1 MKKYISYLLIL
12 THFFCYSQTQKEV
25 IFKVQYKPDMKYN
38 QMIEQKSQTNIKYS
52 GSEDFLNKL
61 KDKGLQNP
69 MITSTQSK
77 IETILKT
84 GEETTKKTFPLTIEF
99 TKTESSDGK
108 IIIPDGT
115 IIYGNGSNGNMP
127 TLDSIVSKELD
138 ENFKISLLQTIQST
152 LNQLS
157 FPEKK
162 VKIGDSFIRESPL
175 SIPIS
180 GSTVEMTITTY
191 YKLLDIENSIANF
204 DVSSV
209 YTMKSVITKYDIKA
223 TGNSKGK
230 MLYDIVNN
238 NLTNYKTDTE
248 MKMNFKLEDLY
259 MDLESKS
266 SFIQTIEISK
276 K

>member
-12 THFFCYSQTQKEV
+12 SHFFCNSQTQKEV
-25 IFKVQYKPDMKYN
+25 KFKVQYKPDMKYN

-52 GSEDFLNKL
+52 GSEDFLKKL
-61 KDKGLQNP
+61 KDKGVENP

-77 IETILKT
+77 IETIFKT
-84 GEETTKKTFPLTIEF
+84 GKETTKKTFPLTIEF
-99 TKTESSDGK
+99 TKTVSSDGK

-138 ENFKISLLQTIQST
+138 EKFKKSLLQTIQST

-162 VKIGDSFIRESPL
+162 IKIGDSFIRESPL
-175 SIPIS
+175 SIPVS
-180 GSTVEMTITTY
+180 GSTIEMTITTY
-191 YKLLDIENSIANF
+191 YKLLDIENNIANF

-238 NLTNYKTDTE
+238 NLTDYKTDTE

-276 K
+276 N

>member
-12 THFFCYSQTQKEV
+12 THFFCNSQTQKEV
-25 IFKVQYKPDMKYN
+25 IFKVQYKPEMKYN
-38 QMIEQKSQTNIKYS
+38 QIIEQKSQTNIKYS
-52 GSEDFLNKL
+52 GSEDFLKKL
-61 KDKGLQNP
+61 KDKGIQNP

-77 IETILKT
+77 IETIFKT
-84 GEETTKKTFPLTIEF
+84 GKETTKKTFPITIEF
-99 TKTESSDGK
+99 TKTKSSDGK

-138 ENFKISLLQTIQST
+138 ENFKKSLLQTIQST

-162 VKIGDSFIRESPL
+162 IKIGDSFVRESPL

-180 GSTVEMTITTY
+180 GSTVEMIITTY
-191 YKLLDIENSIANF
+191 YKLLDIENNIANF

-209 YTMKSVITKYDIKA
+209 FTMKSVITKYDIKT

-259 MDLESKS
+259 MDLESNS
-266 SFIQTIEISK
+266 SFNQTIEISK
-276 K
+276 N

>member
-12 THFFCYSQTQKEV
+12 SHFFCNSQTQKEV
-25 IFKVQYKPDMKYN
+25 TFKVQYKPDMKYN

-52 GSEDFLNKL
+52 GSEDFLKKL
-61 KDKGLQNP
+61 KDKGVENP

-77 IETILKT
+77 IETIFKT
-84 GEETTKKTFPLTIEF
+84 GKEIKKKTFPLTIEF
-99 TKTESSDGK
+99 TKTVSSDGK

-138 ENFKISLLQTIQST
+138 ENFKKSLLQTIQST

-162 VKIGDSFIRESPL
+162 IKIGDSFIRESPL
-175 SIPIS
+175 SIPVS
-180 GSTVEMTITTY
+180 GSTIEMTITTY
-191 YKLLDIENSIANF
+191 YKLLDIENNIANF

-238 NLTNYKTDTE
+238 NLTDYKTDTE

-276 K
+276 N

>member
-12 THFFCYSQTQKEV
+12 SHFFCNSQTQKEV
-25 IFKVQYKPDMKYN
+25 AFKVQYKPDMKYN

-52 GSEDFLNKL
+52 GSEDFLKKL
-61 KDKGLQNP
+61 KDKGVENP

-77 IETILKT
+77 IETIFKT
-84 GEETTKKTFPLTIEF
+84 GKETTKKTFPLTIEF
-99 TKTESSDGK
+99 TKTVSSDGK

-127 TLDSIVSKELD
+127 TLDSIVSKKLD
-138 ENFKISLLQTIQST
+138 ENFKKSLLQTIQST

-162 VKIGDSFIRESPL
+162 IKIGDSFIRESPL
-175 SIPIS
+175 SIPVS
-180 GSTVEMTITTY
+180 GSTIEMTITTY
-191 YKLLDIENSIANF
+191 YKLLDIENNIANF

-238 NLTNYKTDTE
+238 NLTDYKTDTE

-276 K
+276 N